1 MDHKKLL
8 DFCHKQAKKFR
19 RPDLYE
25 DLVQE
30 GYLSALEKASSG
42 VDNLGTLTWSASRAM
57 MDFISLKQR
66 PVSIPASEVTRKNAA
81 AIRRG
86 EEKPVTPN
94 TSQSTFDSLRMAL
107 EGGTEAATGDER
119 AIEDPTE
126 FVVFMQQVDR
136 IMKEKLSDTDY
147 KIFQM
152 IFGVEQLTIREVS
165 EALEMTVRNV
175 RYRRDNIERKLGML
189 KSSFLLK

>member
-1 MDHKKLL
+1 MDHKHLL
-8 DFCHKQAKKFR
+8 DFCRKQAKKFR

-30 GYLSALEKASSG
+30 GYLAALEKASGG

-86 EEKPVTPN
+86 EETPVTPN

-119 AIEDPTE
+119 ATEDPTE
-126 FVVFMQQVDR
+126 FVVFMRQLDR
-136 IMKEKLSDTDY
+136 IMKEKLSHKDY

-152 IFGVEQLTIREVS
+152 IFGAEQLTIREVS
-165 EALEMTVRNV
+165 EVLGMTVRNV